1 MANFIY
7 AAVFFVLAQ
16 VCIRWNNVL
25 TERMIKAVNAR
36 REPGEQLPQSFR
48 NRKMSKLVEDE
59 YLRLYPEGRLR
70 FWCTVSLTLG
80 FFCFLLAGVMFFKPV
95 R

>member
-1 MANFIY
+1 MANFVY
-7 AAVFFVLAQ
+7 AVVFFVLAQ

-25 TERMIKAVNAR
+25 TERMINAVNAHR
-36 REPGEQLPQSFR
+36 GPDEQLPTSFR
-48 NRKMSKLVEDE
+48 NRKMSKVVEGE

-80 FFCFLLAGVMFFKPV
+80 FFCFLLTGVMFFKP

>member
-1 MANFIY
+1 MANFVY
-7 AAVFFVLAQ
+7 ALLFFVLAQ
-16 VCIRWNNVL
+16 VCIRWNNLL
-25 TERMIKAVNAR
+25 TERMIKAVNAQR
-36 REPGEQLPQSFR
+36 ATGEQLPQSFR
-48 NRKMSKLVEDE
+48 NRKMSKLVEGE

-80 FFCFLLAGVMFFKPV
+80 LLCFLLTGLMFFKPV